1 MKKKKL
7 FYKRVWFWIVVIIVI
22 LAIIGFAGG
31 GSGGSEESSSEHIY
45 DDAEAIDVIN
55 GAGTEVL
62 YQYSLIEIDSSDV
75 TLEDLED
82 WYFNY
87 VEEDEYQW
95 YAIRYTDKDDSTG
108 VFCIGAYVIDGAVLF
123 DEGDDVYTYDGDS
136 EDAVYYSPNDEDMT
150 LEVAEISANDTSEED
165 SGFLSELTSLGTF
178 EETTYTGS
186 SDDVVTLEN
195 TGSPILLECSYSGE
209 GNFIVYTVDDAG
221 ENVGLLV
228 NTIGAYSGVVT
239 DYQEYLDVTML
250 SVQASGD
257 WSITVKPMDAMEELS
272 NGETY
277 SGDGVYYIDEEELST
292 IDMTNSGESN
302 FIVYGVGSS
311 YDLLANEV
319 GEYSGTVIWTE
330 PQSFFIVTSDGDWSI
345 SW

>member
-1 MKKKKL
+1 MKKKKP

-31 GSGGSEESSSEHIY
+31 GSDDDETETSNSATSSEEET
-45 DDAEAIDVIN
+45 DN
-55 GAGTEVL
+55 TE
-62 YQYSLIEIDSSDV
+62 
-75 TLEDLED
+75 
-82 WYFNY
+82 
-87 VEEDEYQW
+87 
-95 YAIRYTDKDDSTG
+95 
-108 VFCIGAYVIDGAVLF
+108 
-123 DEGDDVYTYDGDS
+123 
-136 EDAVYYSPNDEDMT
+136 
-150 LEVAEISANDTSEED
+150 SEETAEEVED
-165 SGFLSELTSLGTF
+165 IDFLSVLSSYGTF
-178 EETTYTGS
+178 EETTYTGN

-228 NTIGAYSGVVT
+228 NTIGAYSGIVT
-239 DYQEYLDVTML
+239 DYQNYLDVTML

-292 IDMTNSGESN
+292 IDLTNSGESN
-302 FIVYGVGSS
+302 FIVYGAYGVASAC
-311 YDLLANEV
+311 DLLANEI
-319 GEYSGTVIWTE
+319 GEYSGTVIWSE